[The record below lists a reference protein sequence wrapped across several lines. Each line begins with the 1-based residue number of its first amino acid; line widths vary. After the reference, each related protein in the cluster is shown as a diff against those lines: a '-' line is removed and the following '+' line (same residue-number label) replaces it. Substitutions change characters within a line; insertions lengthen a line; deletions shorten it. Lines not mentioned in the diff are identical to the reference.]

1 MGHHAGRHAAA
12 GLLQD
17 IFVPEITTAQI
28 QCAACSS
35 AAAVGD
41 LREYAASMG
50 AILRCPH
57 CDGVLL
63 RAVYT
68 PGGRWVEMA
77 GARYLK
83 FQSREERSQPRR
95 TSTE

>member
-1 MGHHAGRHAAA
+1 MIENGWDIMLDGNAAA

-41 LREYAASMG
+41 CACMRLQWEQ
-50 AILRCPH
+50 
-57 CDGVLL
+57 
-63 RAVYT
+63 
-68 PGGRWVEMA
+68 
-77 GARYLK
+77 
-83 FQSREERSQPRR
+83 F
-95 TSTE
+95 